1 MSNEECQSNLYPY
14 QDKDNFGKSVKETE
28 DQKKKKEEDEHKLI
42 PFNCSICK
50 LTETCHYYGRRP
62 PFARGQIEY
71 VEDSFVMMD
80 PFSPREKGASFLL
93 KFDLVKTNILCL
105 MYRSTKFFNDWR
117 TMPKV

>member
-14 QDKDNFGKSVKETE
+14 QDKDNYGKSVKEKE
-28 DQKKKKEEDEHKLI
+28 DQKKKKKEEDEHKLI
-42 PFNCSICK
+42 PFNCSICR

-80 PFSPREKGASFLL
+80 PFSPREKGAF
-93 KFDLVKTNILCL
+93 N
-105 MYRSTKFFNDWR
+105 FFFFFEI
-117 TMPKV
+117 